1 MSDTIKFEDYL
12 DKYGKLTYSN
22 KCTSMMPLLKQGRDL
37 FTVKRKNGRCAK
49 GDVVLYKRPP
59 ESYVLHRVIEVRKN
73 SYVIL
78 GDNCINKEYGIKDKD
93 IIGVMISYVR
103 KGKAH
108 SVNDLSYKL
117 YSRYIMATITPRVF
131 LKRIKLKLK
140 RIVKRLI
147 YER

>member
-1 MSDTIKFEDYL
+1 MC
-12 DKYGKLTYSN
+12 
-22 KCTSMMPLLKQGRDL
+22 CT
-37 FTVKRKNGRCAK
+37 
-49 GDVVLYKRPP
+49 
-59 ESYVLHRVIEVRKN
+59 VIEVRKN

-78 GDNCINKEYGIKDKD
+78 GDNCINKEYGINDKD

-131 LKRIKLKLK
+131 FKRIKLKLK